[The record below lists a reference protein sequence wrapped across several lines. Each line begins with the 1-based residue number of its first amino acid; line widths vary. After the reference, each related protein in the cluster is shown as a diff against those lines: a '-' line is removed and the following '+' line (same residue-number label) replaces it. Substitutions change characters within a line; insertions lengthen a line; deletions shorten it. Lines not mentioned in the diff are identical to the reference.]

1 MAASRKLLTEVSQ
14 CLKKV
19 EEGVLVFDEVWDKV
33 YASANQSL
41 KEKFEGDLKKE
52 IKKLQ
57 RLRDQIKTWLS
68 SGDIKDKSALTD
80 ARKVSRAAVLAT
92 YVYTYIFLIFY
103 TL

>member
-41 KEKFEGDLKKE
+41 KEKYEGDLKKE

-68 SGDIKDKSALTD
+68 SGDVKDKSALTD
-80 ARKVSRAAVLAT
+80 ARKVSRSISSFFAGMFPYSCVEC
-92 YVYTYIFLIFY
+92 F
-103 TL
+103 